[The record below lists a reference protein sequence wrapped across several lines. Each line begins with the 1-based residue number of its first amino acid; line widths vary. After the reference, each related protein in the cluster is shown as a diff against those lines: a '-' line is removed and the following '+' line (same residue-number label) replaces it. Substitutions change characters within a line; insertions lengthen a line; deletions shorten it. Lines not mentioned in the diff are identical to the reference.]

1 MIARRALLA
10 NACFTAASAVLI
22 FAARESL
29 YPLFGLESSSLFAT
43 IAVGLGVYAAILA
56 VVARREALD
65 RRVVL
70 TAAILDAGWVAGSA
84 VVLIAAWT
92 QVAPVGR
99 VLVVVTAV
107 IVEVFATWQFRAA
120 RSMPKHTVVD
130 A

>member
-1 MIARRALLA
+1 MNARRTLLA
-10 NACFTAASAVLI
+10 NACVTAVSAVLI

-29 YPLFGLESSSLFAT
+29 YPLFGLESSGLLAS

-65 RRVVL
+65 RRVVM
-70 TAAILDAGWVAGSA
+70 TAAILDAAWVAGSA

-92 QVAPVGR
+92 QVAPAGR
-99 VLVVVTAV
+99 MLLMVTAV
-107 IVEVFATWQFRAA
+107 IVEVFATLQFRAA
-120 RSMPKHTVVD
+120 RAMPAPTVVE